1 MEIAFY
7 NFHIWRHWGKDYV
20 ACDIIKQ
27 TTRLVSS
34 DVIDVPSR
42 IPITLR
48 EPSILV
54 ELHGMLLGLW
64 IRGEPHQRD
73 TLVDLDY
80 SGVQRGRAPY
90 VEVKDLGAGLV
101 SD

>member
-1 MEIAFY
+1 M
-7 NFHIWRHWGKDYV
+7 
-20 ACDIIKQ
+20 
-27 TTRLVSS
+27 
-34 DVIDVPSR
+34 
-42 IPITLR
+42 
-48 EPSILV
+48 LV

-64 IRGEPHQRD
+64 VRGEPHQRD

-101 SD
+101 ANQQDIFESFGYKEGVLVALAL